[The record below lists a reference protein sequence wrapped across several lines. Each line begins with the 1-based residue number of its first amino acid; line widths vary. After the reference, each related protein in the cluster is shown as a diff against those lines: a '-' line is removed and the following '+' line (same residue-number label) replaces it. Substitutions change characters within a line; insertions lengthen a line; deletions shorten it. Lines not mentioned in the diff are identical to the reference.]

1 MGRSL
6 VVGKGHSLQ
15 GDIRVPGD
23 KSISHRAAML
33 SALAHGESCIANYLL
48 SADCFQTIDCLR
60 KLGVAIEIDQHT
72 VRVQGYGLDG
82 LREPVEVLDVG
93 NSGTTIRLLSGILAG
108 QPFTSFITG
117 DTSIRRR
124 PMGRITKPLKLMGA
138 QILGRADD
146 DLAPLAIRGGRLQ
159 PVSYATPVASAQ
171 VKSAILLAGL
181 FTDGWTEV
189 LEPAKS
195 RDHTELMLQALGV
208 PIVVEG
214 LAVRIK
220 GGQSWSGF
228 DMVVP
233 GDLSSAAFWLVAG
246 SIVPNSR
253 LVLHQVGLN
262 PTRTGIIDILRAMGA
277 KITILNA
284 HTSMGEH
291 VGDLLVES
299 SSLHGIEI
307 SDELVVRAIDEI
319 PIVAVAAGFAS
330 GVTEIRDAGELK
342 VKESNRLAAIAGEC
356 RKLGMDITELPDG
369 LRIRGGC
376 KLMGTV
382 VDSHNDHRIALSL
395 AVAALM
401 AEGQTTITNA
411 ECINVSYPNFPSV
424 LSCLG
429 GVVSE
434 T

>member
-1 MGRSL
+1 
-6 VVGKGHSLQ
+6 
-15 GDIRVPGD
+15 
-23 KSISHRAAML
+23 
-33 SALAHGESCIANYLL
+33 
-48 SADCFQTIDCLR
+48 
-60 KLGVAIEIDQHT
+60 
-72 VRVQGYGLDG
+72 
-82 LREPVEVLDVG
+82 
-93 NSGTTIRLLSGILAG
+93 
-108 QPFTSFITG
+108 
-117 DTSIRRR
+117 
-124 PMGRITKPLKLMGA
+124 MGRITKPLKLMGA

-307 SDELVVRAIDEI
+307 SGELVVRAIDEI

-376 KLMGTV
+376 KLKGTV